1 MAFLGMSLAVLAKTK
16 GSARS
21 FQASIT
27 PPDRIAPIAA
37 ARWNP
42 DRPPRALA
50 SVAAVLAVAISL
62 LGAGQA
68 SAAAAVFQYDTAAY
82 TYDNPLQLSRTDPV
96 ATAHARGSPAGLVAA
111 SWGTCAAVARDVVA
125 TNTAR
130 VWSSADSHVAS
141 AANAL
146 EAAMPGRVV
155 AVNSQRTMANGL
167 TREVDIDLGS
177 LIVQVKGGN
186 ARGLTGQVLRTQA
199 STGTPTVGYAPGISD
214 AAWRNAAQQGIPIL
228 RTPDELLAYV
238 REFG

>member
-1 MAFLGMSLAVLAKTK
+1 VT
-16 GSARS
+16 GSS
-21 FQASIT
+21 GK
-27 PPDRIAPIAA
+27 
-37 ARWNP
+37 
-42 DRPPRALA
+42 
-50 SVAAVLAVAISL
+50 VAAN
-62 LGAGQA
+62 G
-68 SAAAAVFQYDTAAY
+68 
-82 TYDNPLQLSRTDPV
+82 
-96 ATAHARGSPAGLVAA
+96 
-111 SWGTCAAVARDVVA
+111 
-125 TNTAR
+125 AR

-167 TREVDIDLGS
+167 TREVDIDLGG

-186 ARGLTGQVLRTQA
+186 ARGLTGQVLRTQV

-228 RTPDELLAYV
+228 RTPDELLAYA